1 MPGAYEMLK
10 NSADVFL
17 YPGHVN
23 AITGNALNKKL
34 CEEEGINVDDTVCVD
49 RDINYRYEGA
59 KDLAYLERNLFRYK
73 GGVYTGTPENIRI
86 YEGSNPKEELQYI
99 VSEILQLTRKEG
111 FR

>member
-1 MPGAYEMLK
+1 MNRLI
-10 NSADVFL
+10 
-17 YPGHVN
+17 
-23 AITGNALNKKL
+23 AI

-111 FR
+111 FRYRDIAVVTAIWKHMEKLPPI